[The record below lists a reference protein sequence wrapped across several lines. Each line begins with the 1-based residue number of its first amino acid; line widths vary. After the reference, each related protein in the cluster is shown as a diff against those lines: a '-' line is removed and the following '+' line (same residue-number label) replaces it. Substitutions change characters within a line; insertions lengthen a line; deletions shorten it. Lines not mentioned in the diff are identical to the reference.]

1 MTDPSGLKTGQ
12 VGRVLIFTQPFEDGC
27 RTTRAVSLSEGSIA
41 MYTPSAFVV
50 SDRVTLHDFIVAHSF
65 ATLVSSDSDVTD
77 ASHLPLLLNR
87 DTGEHGQLTGHF
99 AKANSHWKELDGSNV
114 LAIFHGPHAYVSPTW
129 YAEQNVVPTWNY
141 VAVHAR
147 GTLKIEQDHDR
158 LLDIVRQSVEV
169 YEAAMPT
176 PWQLDSAEP
185 SFIDKLLDAI
195 VGFTIDIEQL
205 EGKWKLNQNHSHER
219 QQRVIA
225 GLKSR
230 PDAGSQEVA
239 ELME

>member
-1 MTDPSGLKTGQ
+1 MPDRAP
-12 VGRVLIFTQPFEDGC
+12 V
-27 RTTRAVSLSEGSIA
+27 TTRAPLDASRSAIWMQTR
-41 MYTPSAFVV
+41 MYIPPAFAA
-50 SDRVTLHDFIVAHSF
+50 SDQGTLHDFIVAHSF
-65 ATLVSSDSDVTD
+65 ATLVSTGDETVD

-87 DTGEHGQLTGHF
+87 DIGEHGQLTGHF
-99 AKANSHWKELDGSNV
+99 AKANPHWKELDHSNV
-114 LAIFHGPHAYVSPTW
+114 LSIFHGPHAYVSPTW

-147 GTLKIEQDHDR
+147 GTLKIEHDRDR

-176 PWQLDSAEP
+176 PWRLDLAEP

-205 EGKWKLNQNHSHER
+205 EGKWKLSQNHSIAR
-219 QQRVIA
+219 QEGVIA
-225 GLKSR
+225 GLQSR
-230 PDAGSQEVA
+230 TDAGSQEIA
-239 ELME
+239 NLMANKLESRP

>member
-1 MTDPSGLKTGQ
+1 
-12 VGRVLIFTQPFEDGC
+12 
-27 RTTRAVSLSEGSIA
+27 
-41 MYTPSAFVV
+41 MYTPSAFAV
-50 SDRVTLHDFIVAHSF
+50 SDRNMLHKFIQAHGF
-65 ATLVSSDSDVTD
+65 ATLVSSAGEAADV
-77 ASHLPLLLNR
+77 SHLPLLLNR
-87 DTGEHGQLTGHF
+87 EAGEHGQLAGHF
-99 AKANSHWKELDGSNV
+99 AKANPHWKGLDGRNV

-147 GTLKIEQDHDR
+147 GTLKLEHDRDR

-176 PWQLDSAEP
+176 PWQLGSAEP
-185 SFIDKLLDAI
+185 AFIDKLLDAI

-205 EGKWKLNQNHSHER
+205 EGKWKLNQNHSPER

-225 GLKSR
+225 GLQSR
-230 PDAGSQEVA
+230 PETGSQEVA
-239 ELME
+239 GLMASNLEIHP